1 MAMKWKEENIVE
13 IMILIVRII
22 MLILEG
28 ATAKTATENV
38 AKEYGMNASKLWDA
52 LPKRYK

>member
-1 MAMKWKEENIVE
+1 ME
-13 IMILIVRII
+13 ILILIVRII

-28 ATAKTATENV
+28 VTAKTATENV
-38 AKEYGMNASKLWDA
+38 AREYGMNASKLWDA